1 MPLGTQ
7 THLDRYPF
15 PADRYFQA
23 VRAWGNDD
31 YAPPSLDLRYSPAP
45 RDSVNRASDE
55 SQWIVAI
62 SGAMLTIAG
71 FFRHPKIS
79 ISFGESLL
87 WFSLPCW
94 FPNRGRSAEFCL
106 TGDQREYSV
115 VLPGD
120 GAVCIFF
127 QSPVAGLAA
136 LTLPEQSPCWHEGH
150 RRTDPALKPS
160 PCWFL
165 PYFTLILTTR

>member
-31 YAPPSLDLRYSPAP
+31 YAPPRLDLRYSPAP

-71 FFRHPKIS
+71 LFDIRRHLS
-79 ISFGESLL
+79 LLARASFGLA
-87 WFSLPCW
+87 CRVG
-94 FPNRGRSAEFCL
+94 FPTEGAALNFCL

-120 GAVCIFF
+120 GAVCIF
-127 QSPVAGLAA
+127 S
-136 LTLPEQSPCWHEGH
+136 
-150 RRTDPALKPS
+150 
-160 PCWFL
+160 
-165 PYFTLILTTR
+165 